1 MRLEHRF
8 VVPVPVEQAWD
19 LVNDLEQLVP
29 CFPGAALSSSD
40 EAGFA
45 GSCKVKLGP
54 VALQYNGT
62 GRYVERDAAARRM
75 VVEAKGKDKR
85 GNGTAAAT
93 VTAVLTGAGSGT
105 EVSVGTDLTVTGR
118 PAQFG
123 RGLIQDVSDRM
134 LDQFVDCLTGKLA
147 GLAPSAA
154 EPSAAEPSAAE
165 PDPGPAGG
173 AGPGPPEPAALD
185 LGTAVLP
192 VIARRVVPYL
202 IGAVVALLLQRL
214 LRRR

>member
-1 MRLEHRF
+1 MKLEHRF
-8 VVPVPVEQAWD
+8 SVPVPVARAWE
-19 LVNDLEQLVP
+19 LVNDVEELVP
-29 CFPGAALSSSD
+29 CFPGAVLSSSD
-40 EAGFA
+40 DDGFA
-45 GSCKVKLGP
+45 GGCKVKLGP

-62 GRYVERDAAARRM
+62 GRYVERDAAAHRL

-85 GNGTAAAT
+85 GNGTAAAA
-93 VTAVLTGAGSGT
+93 VTAVLTAAGSGT
-105 EVSVGTDLTVTGR
+105 EVSVDTELTVTGR

-134 LDQFVDCLTGKLA
+134 LDQFVDCLTAKLA
-147 GLAPSAA
+147 G
-154 EPSAAEPSAAE
+154 
-165 PDPGPAGG
+165 
-173 AGPGPPEPAALD
+173 PEPADDPSGAADPPPAEPRPAGPDPATLD

-202 IGAVVALLLQRL
+202 IGAVAALLVWRL